1 MKCLLNEMVKRN
13 ILKKVNATWC
23 LYSHI
28 VSLTEE
34 DKKQI
39 KFVESFSKN
48 CGMNVPLM
56 SELIPASLKKGISE
70 NKLNQILVLLTK
82 RERLYNID
90 GNYIYKDIVNK
101 SRETLIKF
109 LNETN
114 NGITVAQFRDLT
126 FGNRKI
132 CLLLL
137 AQFDREGITY
147 RDGDF
152 RFLNEK

>member
-1 MKCLLNEMVKRN
+1 
-13 ILKKVNATWC
+13 
-23 LYSHI
+23 
-28 VSLTEE
+28 
-34 DKKQI
+34 
-39 KFVESFSKN
+39 
-48 CGMNVPLM
+48 MNVPLM

-114 NGITVAQFRDLT
+114 NGITVAQFRDLVN
-126 FGNRKI
+126 GNRKM

-137 AQFDREGITY
+137 AQYDREGITH
-147 RDGDF
+147 RVGDV
-152 RFLNEK
+152 RFITEKEKSRKEI